1 MKVLSIFALAL
12 ALAAPAATFAAS
24 DDGGGVIQV
33 RVSYGDVNLNT
44 TKGATRLLQR
54 LDGAATKVCGGRII
68 SNPIDVEM
76 ARGSDC
82 SRTTMENAVA
92 QINAPVL
99 RALYWRRVT
108 TLAVNGR

>member
-1 MKVLSIFALAL
+1 MKFLSISALAL

-33 RVSYGDVNLNT
+33 KVYYGDVNLNT

-54 LDGAATKVCGGRII
+54 LDDAATKVCGGRII

-82 SRTTMENAVA
+82 YRIVMKNAVA
-92 QINAPVL
+92 QISAPL
-99 RALYWRRVT
+99 LSALYGRPT
-108 TLAVNGR
+108 TLAANSR